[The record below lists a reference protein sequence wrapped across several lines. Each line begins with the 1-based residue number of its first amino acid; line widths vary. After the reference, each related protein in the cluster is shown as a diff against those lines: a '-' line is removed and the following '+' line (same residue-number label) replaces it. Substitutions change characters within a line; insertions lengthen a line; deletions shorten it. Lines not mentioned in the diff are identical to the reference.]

1 MYLQLIILITV
12 SLVICFRKC
21 FPFRIPVWVI
31 MSIGALISLLYV
43 RFSFTHT
50 LNSIKWDV
58 IFYLI
63 GIFFIVEAAESSGFL
78 SKVTTSL
85 FSKFKEPKQILF
97 IIVFVLGSISAIA
110 LNDTTAILG
119 VPIILKLCKNN
130 RQLITPFML
139 ALAFSITIGS
149 VMSPIGNPQNLL
161 IASQSH
167 IDPQFWTF
175 LKNLAIPTIICLTI
189 VYYMISILCKKEL
202 NSKLVAFQEKTKLCY
217 RSSSVIIISI
227 TIFITL
233 IATKIILSTLQS
245 NQFNLEF
252 GTISIISA
260 VPVLIFGKKRFKNI
274 KSMDWGTVIFFIA
287 MFILMQNVWDS
298 GFFQYLIKNS
308 HINISSMP
316 SIFII
321 SITLSQLMSN
331 VPLVTLYLPILAHT
345 GANTMHY
352 MALAASSTI
361 AGNIYILGA
370 ASTIIIIQ
378 NSEKNGIYP
387 FRTIT
392 FSLIGIPLTILT
404 AGVYYLFI
412 MYF

>member
-1 MYLQLIILITV
+1 
-12 SLVICFRKC
+12 
-21 FPFRIPVWVI
+21 
-31 MSIGALISLLYV
+31 MSIGASISLLYV
-43 RFSFTHT
+43 KFSFTYT

-78 SKVTTSL
+78 AKVTGSL
-85 FSKFKEPKQILF
+85 FSIFNKPKQILF
-97 IIVFVLGSISAIA
+97 IIVFALGSMSAIV

-161 IASQSH
+161 IASQSY
-167 IDPQFWTF
+167 IQSQFWTF
-175 LKNLAIPTIICLTI
+175 LKHLAIPTIICLII
-189 VYYMISILCKKEL
+189 VYYTISIICKKEL
-202 NSKLVAFQEKTKLCY
+202 NSNLNNSQEKIKLCY
-217 RSSSVIIISI
+217 RSSLVIIISI
-227 TIFITL
+227 TIFICL
-233 IATKIILSTLQS
+233 IATKITFSALQYD
-245 NQFNLEF
+245 QFNLEF
-252 GTISIISA
+252 GMISIISA
-260 VPVLIFGKKRFKNI
+260 IPVFIFGKKRFKNI
-274 KSMDWGTVIFFIA
+274 KSMDWGTAIFFIA
-287 MFILMQNVWDS
+287 MFILMRNVWDS
-298 GFFQYLIKNS
+298 GFFQYLTKNS
-308 HINISSMP
+308 QINISSMP

-321 SITLSQLMSN
+321 SIALSQLMSN
-331 VPLVTLYLPILAHT
+331 VPLVTLYLPILTQT
-345 GANTMHY
+345 GASTMHY

-378 NSEKNGIYP
+378 NSEKNGIHP
-387 FRTIT
+387 FKTRT

-404 AGVYYLFI
+404 AGVYYFFL